1 MYSYNYSTT
10 EAPIMKLYL
19 YDHCPFCVRARMIFG
34 LKNIDV
40 EQIVLME
47 DDKATP
53 TKMIG
58 RKMLPILQKDDGSY
72 LPESF
77 DIVHYVDQL
86 AEPKIIQSAISP
98 EIDRWYQAVSETV
111 YKLVVPRF
119 TQAEFPELSTKDAR
133 AAYVDREEKAFGDLN
148 TLLKETH
155 TLIVELEPH
164 IDALDVWLEKRTS
177 SYNIDDIIIFPLLR
191 SLSIVDD
198 IPFSTIILNYMKDIA
213 KITGVSLLF
222 NQAR

>member
-1 MYSYNYSTT
+1 
-10 EAPIMKLYL
+10 MKLYI

-40 EQIVLME
+40 EQIFLME

-53 TKMIG
+53 TEMIG
-58 RKMLPILQKDDGSY
+58 RKMLPILQKEDGSY
-72 LPESF
+72 LPESL

-86 AEPKIIQSAISP
+86 AEPKIIQSEVSP
-98 EIDRWYQAVSETV
+98 EINRWYQAVSETV

-119 TQAEFPELSTKDAR
+119 TQAEFPELSTKEAR
-133 AAYVDREEKAFGDLN
+133 AAYVEREEKAFGDLN
-148 TLLKETH
+148 MLLKETH

-164 IDALDVWLEKRTS
+164 MDALDIWLEKRTN
-177 SYNIDDIIIFPLLR
+177 SYNIDDIMIFPLLR
-191 SLSIVDD
+191 SLSIVND
-198 IPFSTIILNYMKDIA
+198 IPFSTVILNYMKDIA

-222 NQAR
+222 DQAK